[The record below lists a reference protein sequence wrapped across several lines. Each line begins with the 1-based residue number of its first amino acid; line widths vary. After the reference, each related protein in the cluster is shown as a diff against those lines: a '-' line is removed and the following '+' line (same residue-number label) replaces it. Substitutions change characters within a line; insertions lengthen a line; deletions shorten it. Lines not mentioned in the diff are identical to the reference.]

1 MTEIL
6 NGNVLAKNIREKAA
20 QRIAKLPHPP
30 GLAVLLVG
38 DNAASHL
45 YVSLKE
51 KAAKEVGIYIE
62 KFLFAA
68 DVTTQ
73 ELVDKITELNG
84 RKDIHGVARTI
95 ATSRRPRH
103 ERGRCR
109 NRPEQRRRRV
119 SPREPQ
125 STRRRHAVTR
135 PTCCTRRHA
144 HAQAS
149 RAPLAGKHAVIVGNS
164 AIFSEPIVDLMREA
178 GVLATFV
185 ESDASALAAKTRV
198 ADIIIIAVGQAGFL
212 TRDMVKQGAIVID
225 VGTNKTADGRVVGD
239 SAPDLDGH
247 AGFMS
252 RVPGGVGPLTVAYLL
267 FQRDQGDGSAEG
279 LGAKSDPRIPL
290 LSKEG

>member
-38 DNAASHL
+38 DDVASHL

-62 KFLFAA
+62 KFVFDA
-68 DVTTQ
+68 DVTTG

-84 RKDIHGVARTI
+84 RHDIHGVLVQLPLPGDQDTNAVVAAI
-95 ATSRRPRH
+95 DPNKDVDGFH
-103 ERGRCR
+103 PE
-109 NRPEQRRRRV
+109 NRKALAADTPLLV
-119 SPREPQ
+119 PPVAL
-125 STRRRHAVTR
+125 AVMR
-135 PTCCTRRHA
+135 ML
-144 HAQAS
+144 QAS

-164 AIFSEPIVDLMREA
+164 AIFSEPVVDLMREA
-178 GVLATFV
+178 GVVATFV
-185 ESDASALAAKTRV
+185 ESDTSALAAKTRA
-198 ADIIIIAVGQAGFL
+198 ADIIVIAVGTAGFL

-225 VGTNKTADGRVVGD
+225 VCTNKTADGRVVGD

-267 FQRDQGDGSAEG
+267 FNVIKAMEVQ
-279 LGAKSDPRIPL
+279 KV
-290 LSKEG
+290 

>member
-6 NGNVLAKNIREKAA
+6 NGNVLAKNIREKAG

-45 YVSLKE
+45 YVGLKE

-62 KFLFAA
+62 KFVFAA
-68 DVTTQ
+68 NVTTQ

-84 RKDIHGVARTI
+84 RKDIHGVLVQLPLPGDQDTNAVVAAI
-95 ATSRRPRH
+95 DPNKDVDGFH
-103 ERGRCR
+103 PE
-109 NRPEQRRRRV
+109 NRKALAADTPLLV
-119 SPREPQ
+119 PPVAL
-125 STRRRHAVTR
+125 AVMR
-135 PTCCTRRHA
+135 ML
-144 HAQAS
+144 QAS

-267 FQRDQGDGSAEG
+267 FNVIKAMEVQKG
-279 LGAKSDPRIPL
+279 
-290 LSKEG
+290 

>member
-6 NGNVLAKNIREKAA
+6 NGNVLAKNIREKAG

-38 DNAASHL
+38 DDSASHL
-45 YVSLKE
+45 YVGLKE
-51 KAAKEVGIYIE
+51 RAAKEVGIYIE
-62 KFLFAA
+62 KFLFSA
-68 DVTTQ
+68 DTTTAQ
-73 ELVDKITELNG
+73 LVEKITELNA
-84 RKDIHGVARTI
+84 RKDIHGILVQLPLPGDQDTNAVVAAI
-95 ATSRRPRH
+95 DPNKDVDGFH
-103 ERGRCR
+103 PE
-109 NRPEQRRRRV
+109 NRKALAADTPLLV
-119 SPREPQ
+119 PPVAL
-125 STRRRHAVTR
+125 AVMR
-135 PTCCTRRHA
+135 ML
-144 HAQAS
+144 QAS
-149 RAPLAGKHAVIVGNS
+149 RAPLAGKHALIVGNS

-178 GVLATFV
+178 GVTATFV

-198 ADIIIIAVGQAGFL
+198 ADIIIVAVGTAGFL

-267 FQRDQGDGSAEG
+267 FNVIKAMEVQ
-279 LGAKSDPRIPL
+279 KS
-290 LSKEG
+290 

>member
-84 RKDIHGVARTI
+84 RKDIHGVLVQLPLPGDQDTNAVVAAI
-95 ATSRRPRH
+95 DPNKDVDGFH
-103 ERGRCR
+103 PE
-109 NRPEQRRRRV
+109 NRKALAADTPLLV
-119 SPREPQ
+119 PPVAL
-125 STRRRHAVTR
+125 AVMR
-135 PTCCTRRHA
+135 ML
-144 HAQAS
+144 QAS

-267 FQRDQGDGSAEG
+267 FNVIKAMEVQKG
-279 LGAKSDPRIPL
+279 
-290 LSKEG
+290 